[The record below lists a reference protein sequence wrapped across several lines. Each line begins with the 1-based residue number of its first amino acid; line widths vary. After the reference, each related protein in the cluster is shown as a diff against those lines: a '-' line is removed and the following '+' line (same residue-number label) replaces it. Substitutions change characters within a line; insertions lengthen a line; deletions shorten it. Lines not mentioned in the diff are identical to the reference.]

1 MPSPRAR
8 ANRTAPPRAAAIATH
23 DLADRLH
30 STAIHL
36 LRRVRREDDASGLSA
51 PRLSALSVLVFG
63 GPRTLGELAA
73 AEQVRP
79 PTMSRIVD
87 ALERQRLVARE
98 SDPSDARRTRIR
110 ATRAGEAILAR
121 GRARRVDVL
130 AAAMEALPARDRA
143 MLARAVDVLAR
154 VVAAM

>member
-1 MPSPRAR
+1 VV
-8 ANRTAPPRAAAIATH
+8 ATH

-98 SDPSDARRTRIR
+98 SDPGDARRTRLR

-130 AAAMEALPARDRA
+130 ATAMEALPSRDRA
-143 MLARAVDVLAR
+143 TLARAVDVLAR
-154 VVAAM
+154 VVRAM